1 MRKRE
6 FIRKAGIISASM
18 LAVPS
23 LGFGKKS
30 TNDLNNLKKQA
41 GTEIYNNVNPV
52 ITKESE
58 LTIPMQLVI
67 GSDHA
72 GFPLKGPLVKLLQSW
87 NYNVKNV
94 GSFTPDPVDFP
105 DIALLLADEIIS
117 GRAER
122 GIMVCGTGVG
132 AAIACNKI
140 QGIRAALCHD
150 TYSAHQCVE
159 HDNVNVLCIGAQ
171 IIGPSVAEE
180 ILTNF
185 LNARFSTEEQF
196 RRRVQKLDQFDMVPP
211 KK

>member
-6 FIRKAGIISASM
+6 FIKKTGIFSVSM
-18 LAVPS
+18 LAAPS
-23 LGFGKKS
+23 FGFGEQS
-30 TNDLNNLKKQA
+30 ANYPNSLKRQA
-41 GTEIYNNVNPV
+41 DINMYCDADSAVN
-52 ITKESE
+52 KGSESGV
-58 LTIPMQLVI
+58 PFKLVI

-72 GFPLKGPLVKLLQSW
+72 GFPLKSPLLKLLHSW
-87 NYNVKNV
+87 NYDVKDV

-105 DIALLLADEIIS
+105 DIALLLADEIKS

-180 ILTNF
+180 ILSNY

-196 RRRVQKLDQFDMVPP
+196 RRRVRKLDQFDMVPP
-211 KK
+211 E